1 MAATTNAPSPCSAEL
16 GFSAAA
22 SFGISASVGFL
33 FGLHQG
39 TRIGV
44 MGCLLLMI
52 RNFNRLKR
60 IFNDEH
66 RSRMRLLALTLW

>member
-1 MAATTNAPSPCSAEL
+1 MSSNETSRSN
-16 GFSAAA
+16 AAA
-22 SFGISASVGFL
+22 GAFGISASVGFL

-44 MGCLLLMI
+44 LVCLLLMI

-60 IFNDEH
+60 ISTMNN
-66 RSRMRLLALTLW
+66 RSCVRLLALTLW

>member
-1 MAATTNAPSPCSAEL
+1 MAATNERTVAVSAEP

-39 TRIGV
+39 TQNGV
-44 MGCLLLMI
+44 TSYLLLMI
-52 RNFNRLKR
+52 RNFNRSKL
-60 IFNDEH
+60 IFTTNN
-66 RSRMRLLALTLW
+66 RSRVCLLALTVR